1 MDKNLDFVNK
11 RLLSADRIT
20 GIKYSANQYIGT
32 SNKNASYKNI
42 H

>member
-11 RLLSADRIT
+11 RLPSAERIT
-20 GIKYSANQYIGT
+20 GIKYSAIQYFET
-32 SNKNASYKNI
+32 SDKNASYKNI